1 MLPGNVDLSSGV
13 DVNNLPNSC
22 VFPQSFKD
30 PHMAWNEILN
40 HESALERFRRSIASS
55 RLASTYL
62 FVGPEGI
69 GKRMFALKLAEAMLC
84 EKNAELDL
92 SSCGVCQ
99 GCQQVAAQTHPDL
112 ILVSK
117 PKDKAFIP
125 VETFIGDKEH
135 RRQEGLCHDI
145 GLKPFRGGRRIA
157 IIDDADFLNQEGAN
171 SLLKTLEEPPP
182 KSLLILIG
190 SSEQRQLSTI
200 VSRSQVVRF
209 EPLTNAQ
216 VKTILERNSLVESDE
231 LSIDDLANASGGS
244 VSMALQMA
252 DSDVN
257 EFRRLLFTQLS
268 TNDPAQEDFP
278 QAVQTFVDGAGKD
291 SAKKRARLCLVGDF
305 AIMFYRQWFL
315 QLAGAE
321 RDPERTDP
329 AVEAYV
335 ETAIEKWNH
344 DINAGSDVAAK
355 CVERCTDMQRQV
367 FANAGAANVVDAWLR
382 DLGRFC
388 RGEILVT

>member
-1 MLPGNVDLSSGV
+1 
-13 DVNNLPNSC
+13 
-22 VFPQSFKD
+22 
-30 PHMAWNEILN
+30 MAWNEIFN
-40 HESALERFRRSIASS
+40 HEFVLERFRRSIERN

-69 GKRMFALKLAEAMLC
+69 GKRLFALKLSQVILC
-84 EKNAELDL
+84 ETNPILDL
-92 SSCGVCQ
+92 DPCGTCQ
-99 GCQQVAAQTHPDL
+99 GCLQVLAQTHPDL
-112 ILVSK
+112 IQVSK

-125 VETFIGDKEH
+125 VEAFIGDKEH
-135 RRQEGLCHDI
+135 RRQQGLCHDI

-216 VKTILERNSLVESDE
+216 VKTILERGLVESDE
-231 LSIDDLANASGGS
+231 VSIEELANASGGS

-252 DSDVN
+252 DPDVS
-257 EFRRLLFTQLS
+257 EFRQLLFTQLS

-291 SAKKRARLCLVGDF
+291 SAKKRARLSMVGDF
-305 AIMFYRQWFL
+305 SIVFYRQWFL

-321 RDPERTDP
+321 VDPERSDP
-329 AVEAYV
+329 SVRAYV
-335 ETAIEKWNH
+335 ETAIEKWIH

-355 CVERCTDMQRQV
+355 CIERCTDMQRQV
-367 FANAGAANVVDAWLR
+367 FANAGTANVIDAWLR
-382 DLGRFC
+382 DLGRLC
-388 RGEILVT
+388 RGELLVA